1 MSTET
6 VKTESNLKALQDN
19 VNELATR
26 FDKLR
31 EDVISKLNECSDC
44 IKAAKQLCH
53 VSEVGDGFAFSSER
67 FAPLLVPNVNHCV
80 PDAGRRVLSDGIF
93 SL

>member
-1 MSTET
+1 MHQVTE
-6 VKTESNLKALQDN
+6 
-19 VNELATR
+19 
-26 FDKLR
+26 
-31 EDVISKLNECSDC
+31 
-44 IKAAKQLCH
+44 KQKKRD